1 MTDFLTQVQTLG
13 LPVDI
18 DRILLQEPLSRY
30 STFHVG
36 GPADYLLDVSSESEI
51 LSMLSLARAC
61 DIPVTVIGNGSNLLV
76 SDSGVR
82 GLVLRLSSSYNE
94 IHLDPPFVFA
104 QAGASLSTLSS
115 LTIKSGLA
123 GMAEISGIPGTIGGA
138 VYMNAGAF
146 GQEICNLFFS
156 CRVYDPRTQEIHT
169 LTREDVAFSY
179 RSSSLADAGYVV
191 LEVTL
196 RLDTGDPNT
205 LARRAREIANSRQES
220 QPLEAFSA
228 GSTFKRPQGAFAAQ
242 LIDRCGL
249 KGLSVGDAQVSPK
262 HAGFIVNRGH
272 ASASEIYSLMQTV
285 HRRVLEQTG
294 VSLEPEVHFLGDFPP
309 FDE

>member
-1 MTDFLTQVQTLG
+1 MTDFLTQVYALG
-13 LPVDI
+13 LPVDV

-30 STFHVG
+30 STFRVG
-36 GPADYLLDVSSESEI
+36 GPADYLLDVSSETELLAI
-51 LSMLSLARAC
+51 LSLARAC
-61 DIPVTVIGNGSNLLV
+61 DIPVTIIGNGSNLLV

-82 GLVLRLSSSYNE
+82 GLVLRLSSSYNAV
-94 IHLDPPFVFA
+94 HLDPPFVFA
-104 QAGASLSTLSS
+104 QAGASLSSLSS

-146 GQEICNLFFS
+146 GQEIGNLFFS
-156 CRVYDPRTQEIHT
+156 CRVYDPRTQEILT
-169 LTREDVAFSY
+169 LTREEVTFSY
-179 RSSSLADAGYVV
+179 RHSSLSDAGYVI

-196 RLDTGDPNT
+196 RLNTGDPNT

-220 QPLEAFSA
+220 QPIEAFSA
-228 GSTFKRPQGAFAAQ
+228 GSTFKRPKGAFAAE

-249 KGLSVGDAQVSPK
+249 KGMCVGDAQVSPK

-272 ASASEIYSLMQTV
+272 ASATEIFRLMQAV

-294 VSLEPEVHFLGDFPP
+294 FSLEPEVHFLGDFPP
-309 FDE
+309 FYD